1 MNNNNINKKLGFI
14 GASAAAFHSV
24 ANAAKMLEL
33 RAFSELCESG
43 EWQLSAGEGYY
54 VTRNGSS
61 LIAFR
66 FPEGDFN
73 GYMMTAAHGDSPAF
87 RIKENAL
94 LDGKDYV
101 RFSTEKYGGMLC
113 SSWMDRPLSVAGR
126 RQPARHFGIEIEQ

>member
-1 MNNNNINKKLGFI
+1 MNNNNINKGLFDFI
-14 GASAAAFHSV
+14 GASPTAFHSV
-24 ANAAKMLEL
+24 ANAAKMLE
-33 RAFSELCESG
+33 AAGFSELCESG

-101 RFSTEKYGGMLC
+101 RIF
-113 SSWMDRPLSVAGR
+113 DRKIRRNALLELDGSPAVGR
-126 RQPARHFGIEIEQ
+126 GPHNCAHCRRH